1 MVMSVGRGRRW
12 MPSVSADSQETPES
26 LGIADNCGE
35 TTDRATK
42 AKEPGAHKSGIV
54 EVHVVVGGDIVN
66 QQLGRGGVY
75 LVVQELY
82 IAAVQVGWSPL
93 QPSGEPLL
101 VGVNLP
107 TSQLSSH
114 RYIQMTIIKT
124 TTNNVTNTIAI
135 MIEIKKEKH

>member
-1 MVMSVGRGRRW
+1 

-66 QQLGRGGVY
+66 QQLGRGCVY
-75 LVVQELY
+75 LVQELY
-82 IAAVQVGWSPL
+82 IVVVEGRSPL
-93 QPSGEPLL
+93 QPSGEPL
-101 VGVNLP
+101 
-107 TSQLSSH
+107 S
-114 RYIQMTIIKT
+114 
-124 TTNNVTNTIAI
+124 
-135 MIEIKKEKH
+135 E

>member
-1 MVMSVGRGRRW
+1 M
-12 MPSVSADSQETPES
+12 
-26 LGIADNCGE
+26 
-35 TTDRATK
+35 
-42 AKEPGAHKSGIV
+42 
-54 EVHVVVGGDIVN
+54 
-66 QQLGRGGVY
+66 
-75 LVVQELY
+75 
-82 IAAVQVGWSPL
+82 
-93 QPSGEPLL
+93 

>member
-1 MVMSVGRGRRW
+1 

-66 QQLGRGGVY
+66 QQLGRGGVTVY
-75 LVVQELY
+75 LVVQQLY

-107 TSQLSSH
+107 TNLLSSH

-124 TTNNVTNTIAI
+124 TTNNVTNTISI
-135 MIEIKKEKH
+135 MIKIKKEKH

>member
-1 MVMSVGRGRRW
+1 M
-12 MPSVSADSQETPES
+12 T
-26 LGIADNCGE
+26 
-35 TTDRATK
+35 
-42 AKEPGAHKSGIV
+42 
-54 EVHVVVGGDIVN
+54 
-66 QQLGRGGVY
+66 VY

-107 TSQLSSH
+107 TNQLSSH

-124 TTNNVTNTIAI
+124 TTNNITNTIAI
-135 MIEIKKEKH
+135 MIDIKKEKH